1 VVIDVNAKAA
11 QDTAGRVQ
19 AAGGDASVLILDI
32 ADPDAVGQ
40 CVKSL
45 VAEQGP
51 IHVLV
56 NNAAVISMGPFEEI
70 SEREWDRAMRVNLAG
85 PFVMTQAC
93 SQHMERGAAVVNIGS
108 VAGEH
113 PMTNR
118 AHYCVSKAGL
128 HSLTRAMALELAPAG
143 IRVVAIA
150 PKAIVSGMSANWIS
164 AATGKLIDAGG
175 WVGDPTQ
182 KDHVLKTIPVGR
194 SGQPADI
201 AEAVLFLSSEDA
213 GYVTGSV
220 LFVDGGYLAGDTLTR

>member
-1 VVIDVNAKAA
+1 
-11 QDTAGRVQ
+11 
-19 AAGGDASVLILDI
+19 
-32 ADPDAVGQ
+32 
-40 CVKSL
+40 
-45 VAEQGP
+45 
-51 IHVLV
+51 
-56 NNAAVISMGPFEEI
+56 
-70 SEREWDRAMRVNLAG
+70 
-85 PFVMTQAC
+85 
-93 SQHMERGAAVVNIGS
+93 
-108 VAGEH
+108 
-113 PMTNR
+113 
-118 AHYCVSKAGL
+118 
-128 HSLTRAMALELAPAG
+128 MALELAPAG